1 MLLILVVTS
10 IGAWLYVLSVMDEEP
25 RARGISQRITSITTL
40 TRYALISSDTS
51 YRFDLIMALAQREGL
66 VILPK
71 ESRDIVR
78 PLPSDRVNEM
88 VDEFVTQQLG
98 PQTKL
103 ASSINGMPGLWV
115 SFSIDGDE
123 YWLRTEKELNP
134 ERLGKNWIFWFIGM
148 LLVVTLFTVLL
159 TGRVVEPLERLARF
173 AKELGQGKSPEPL
186 PIEGPKE
193 IQEVNESFNVMVQD
207 LKRLANDREVLLA
220 GVSHDLRTPIT
231 RLRLEVEL
239 APLSDDTREAMC
251 SDLDQMENIVKQFMA
266 YVREGNQP
274 LEVVNFSQT
283 VLDAIASSRM
293 QNANDVQMT
302 AEVDPNLEIRA
313 NPTDISR
320 AVQNLIV
327 NAGKYGRSKKELKL
341 KILRINISLKHN
353 KKRNLAELTVS
364 DDGPGL
370 PEDQFERVLRPFERG
385 DQARGNTTGSGLGL
399 SIVERAARAAGG
411 SVRLSQNIPNGLSIH
426 VSIPLVATSLINRA
440 LKPENKKS

>member
-71 ESRDIVR
+71 EPTDIVR
-78 PLPSDRVNEM
+78 PLPGDRVNEM
-88 VDEFVTQQLG
+88 VEEFVTQQLG
-98 PQTKL
+98 AKTKL

-123 YWLRTEKELNP
+123 YWLRTERELNA

-148 LLVVTLFTVLL
+148 LFVVTLFTVLL
-159 TGRVVEPLERLARF
+159 TGRIIEPLERLASF
-173 AKELGQGKSPEPL
+173 AREIGRGKSPSPL

-193 IQEVNESFNVMVQD
+193 IQEVNESFNVMLQD

-239 APLSDDTREAMC
+239 APLSEETRDAMC

-266 YVREGNQP
+266 YVREGEQP

-293 QNANDVQMT
+293 QTSSDVQLT
-302 AEVDPNLEIRA
+302 EEVDSNLEIRA

-327 NAGKYGRSKKELKL
+327 NAGKYGRSTDGV
-341 KILRINISLKHN
+341 LRLNISLKHN

-364 DDGPGL
+364 DDGQGL

-440 LKPENKKS
+440 LKPESKKG

>member
-1 MLLILVVTS
+1 MLLILVLTS
-10 IGAWLYVLSVMDEEP
+10 LGAWLYALSVIDEEP

-71 ESRDIVR
+71 EKTDIVK

-88 VDEFVTQQLG
+88 VAEFVEQQLG
-98 PQTKL
+98 PNTKL
-103 ASSINGMPGLWV
+103 ASSINGMSGLWV
-115 SFSIDGDE
+115 SFVIDGDE
-123 YWLRTEKELNP
+123 YWLRTEREINP
-134 ERLGKNWIFWFIGM
+134 ERLGKNWVFWFIGM
-148 LLVVTLFTVLL
+148 LIVCVVFTVLL
-159 TGRVVEPLERLARF
+159 TGKIIEPLERLSHFAR
-173 AKELGQGKSPEPL
+173 EIGRGKSPAPL

-193 IQEVNESFNVMVQD
+193 IQQVNESFNLMLQD

-251 SDLDQMENIVKQFMA
+251 SDLDQMETIVKQFMA
-266 YVREGNQP
+266 YVREGEQP
-274 LEVVNFSQT
+274 LEVVNLSE
-283 VLDAIASSRM
+283 VVEEAISSSRLE
-293 QNANDVQMT
+293 NASDVQLT
-302 AEVDPNLEIRA
+302 DEIDTGLEIRA
-313 NPTDISR
+313 NPTDVFR

-327 NAGKYGRSKKELKL
+327 NAGKYGRSTDG
-341 KILRINISLKHN
+341 ILRLNIQLKHN

-370 PEDQFERVLRPFERG
+370 PENQFERVLRPFERG

-399 SIVERAARAAGG
+399 SIVERAAKAAGG
-411 SVRLSQNIPNGLSIH
+411 QVRLSQNIPNGLSIH
-426 VSIPLVATSLINRA
+426 VTIPLVTTGLLNR
-440 LKPENKKS
+440 KGFKSKN

>member
-1 MLLILVVTS
+1 MMLILVVTS

-40 TRYALISSDTS
+40 THYALISSDTS

-71 ESRDIVR
+71 ESGDIVR
-78 PLPSDRVNEM
+78 PLPSDRVNTM
-88 VDEFVTQQLG
+88 VEEFVTQQLG
-98 PQTKL
+98 AKTKL
-103 ASSINGMPGLWV
+103 ASSINGMPGLRV
-115 SFSIDGDE
+115 SFTIDGDE
-123 YWLRTEKELNP
+123 YWLRTEKDINP
-134 ERLGKNWIFWFIGM
+134 ERLGQNWIFWFIGM
-148 LLVVTLFTVLL
+148 LFVVTLFTVLL
-159 TGRVVEPLERLARF
+159 TSRIIEPLERLARF
-173 AKELGQGKSPEPL
+173 ARELGRGRAPAPL

-239 APLSDDTREAMC
+239 APLSEETRDAMC

-266 YVREGNQP
+266 YVREGEQP

-293 QNANDVQMT
+293 KSSEDVQLT
-302 AEVDPNLEIRA
+302 EEVDPNLEIRA

-327 NAGKYGRSKKELKL
+327 NAGKYGRSTDG
-341 KILRINISLKHN
+341 ILRLNISLKHN

-364 DDGPGL
+364 DDGAGL
-370 PEDQFERVLRPFERG
+370 PEEQFERVLRPFERG

-440 LKPENKKS
+440 LKPEK